1 MMCCEKR
8 SSSVGVIMYFCLVSQ
23 ERKHFHLNSALI
35 QFGET
40 SMLDIGRGYDSVVWA
55 RVWSL
60 KEGKKMCHIYTHYL
74 T

>member
-1 MMCCEKR
+1 MMRCEKR

-40 SMLDIGRGYDSVVWA
+40 SMLDIGRGYDS
-55 RVWSL
+55 RVWW
-60 KEGKKMCHIYTHYL
+60 GRGYGP
-74 T
+74 

>member
-23 ERKHFHLNSALI
+23 VRKHFHLNSALI

-40 SMLDIGRGYDSVVWA
+40 SMLDIGRGMISGCGGG
-55 RVWSL
+55 
-60 KEGKKMCHIYTHYL
+60 EGMVPKRR
-74 T
+74 